1 MTDIKNN
8 MTANKMYKH
17 SITLPRGTLDLT
29 YQTNSATAKDGTEQ
43 SNHYQLE
50 DLLGFA
56 QRINPK
62 RAFLFVSKVLGRHIP
77 VAPSTMRHAFTDLA
91 NLVPDDL
98 PEPILVIG
106 MAETA
111 VGLSAGVHQ
120 ALQTRY
126 PNALLLNSTR
136 HAQHDG
142 SHDKSSHSL
151 LTTFSEDHS
160 HASQHLI
167 YQSADNVTQAQLLAS
182 KTLIMVDDEA
192 STGNTCVNVVT
203 ALRNAGL
210 DQLEQVHLTT
220 LVDWSLNQER
230 QQHQDAADSDDAV
243 SDQIAKRLPNIKFQR
258 HHLLSGAWTW
268 TDAPNPEPITMPSVD
283 TTEAGS
289 HTLGD
294 TGNWGRFPT
303 LDSTDGFDN
312 YLLKFQTAFKV
323 FNKQAQSEKEQSE
336 KEQSEKEQSEKEQ
349 FEKEQFEKEQFEK
362 EQFEKEQF
370 EKEQFEKEQ
379 FEKEQF
385 EKEQFEKEQFEKE
398 QFEKEQLPKRILVLG
413 SNEFVWLPFLLAE
426 WLETQTQNS
435 TVNFSALTRSPI
447 ALGGAITTML
457 SFSDNYGL
465 GMTNFAYNVEPNDWD
480 LIILCVETS
489 ADSVDDMWQSLEN
502 VLVVS
507 PTL

>member
-29 YQTNSATAKDGTEQ
+29 YQTNSATAKDGTKP

-77 VAPSTMRHAFTDLA
+77 VTPSTMRHAFTDLA

-126 PNALLLNSTR
+126 PQALLLNSTR

-142 SHDKSSHSL
+142 NHKKNSHSL

-167 YQSADNVTQAQLLAS
+167 YQSADTVTQAQLLAS

-210 DQLEQVHLTT
+210 DQLQQVHLTT
-220 LVDWSLNQER
+220 LVDWSLNQN
-230 QQHQDAADSDDAV
+230 QSHANADDT
-243 SDQIAKRLPNIKFQR
+243 IATRLSNIEFHR

-268 TDAPNPEPITMPSVD
+268 TDAPNPKPITMPSVD

-323 FNKQAQSEKEQSE
+323 FNKQEQSE
-336 KEQSEKEQSEKEQ
+336 KEQSEKEP
-349 FEKEQFEKEQFEK
+349 
-362 EQFEKEQF
+362 
-370 EKEQFEKEQ
+370 
-379 FEKEQF
+379 
-385 EKEQFEKEQFEKE
+385 
-398 QFEKEQLPKRILVLG
+398 FEKEQLHKRILVLG

-465 GMTNFAYNVEPNDWD
+465 GMTNFAYNVEPSDWD
-480 LIILCVETS
+480 LIVLCVETS
-489 ADSVDDMWQSLEN
+489 ADSVDDMWKDLDN

>member
-1 MTDIKNN
+1 MTHNN
-8 MTANKMYKH
+8 VALNTMYKR

-29 YQTNSATAKDGTEQ
+29 YQTNSATAKDGIEQ

-126 PNALLLNSTR
+126 PEALLLNSTR
-136 HAQHDG
+136 HAQHDD

-167 YQSADNVTQAQLLAS
+167 YQSADRVTQAQLLAS

-289 HTLGD
+289 HMLGD

-303 LDSTDGFDN
+303 LDSTNGFEN

-336 KEQSEKEQSEKEQ
+336 KEQ
-349 FEKEQFEKEQFEK
+349 FD
-362 EQFEKEQF
+362 
-370 EKEQFEKEQ
+370 
-379 FEKEQF
+379 
-385 EKEQFEKEQFEKE
+385 
-398 QFEKEQLPKRILVLG
+398 KEQLPKRILVLG

-480 LIILCVETS
+480 LIVLCVETS
-489 ADSVDDMWQSLEN
+489 ADSVDDMWQSLDN

>member
-1 MTDIKNN
+1 MITDSKNN
-8 MTANKMYKH
+8 TTSNKTYKR

-29 YQTNSATAKDGTEQ
+29 YQINSAAAKNDSQ
-43 SNHYQLE
+43 KDDNYQLE

-77 VAPSTMRHAFTDLA
+77 VAPSTMRGAFTDLA
-91 NLVPDDL
+91 NLVPNDL

-136 HAQHDG
+136 HAQHNDNN
-142 SHDKSSHSL
+142 SETL

-167 YQSADNVTQAQLLAS
+167 YQSVDTVTQEQLLAS

-210 DQLEQVHLTT
+210 SQLEQVHLTT
-220 LVDWSLNQER
+220 LVDWSLSQNQGE
-230 QQHQDAADSDDAV
+230 ADVDDTISA
-243 SDQIAKRLPNIKFQR
+243 RLPNIDFHR
-258 HHLLSGAWTW
+258 HHLLSGAWQW
-268 TDAPNPEPITMPSVD
+268 TDAPNPEPIIMPSVD
-283 TTEAGS
+283 TTDAGS
-289 HTLGD
+289 QSLGN
-294 TGNWGRFPT
+294 TGHWGRFPT

-312 YLLKFQTAFKV
+312 YLKRFQAALSG
-323 FNKQAQSEKEQSE
+323 FNDQTP
-336 KEQSEKEQSEKEQ
+336 
-349 FEKEQFEKEQFEK
+349 FDRD
-362 EQFEKEQF
+362 
-370 EKEQFEKEQ
+370 
-379 FEKEQF
+379 
-385 EKEQFEKEQFEKE
+385 
-398 QFEKEQLPKRILVLG
+398 QLPERILVLG

-426 WLETQTQNS
+426 WLEGQVQDSKTTA

-465 GMTNFAYNVEPNDWD
+465 GMTNFAYNVEPSEWD
-480 LIILCVETS
+480 LIVLCVETD
-489 ADSVDDMWQSLEN
+489 ADSVDDMWQGLDN

-507 PTL
+507 PTP

>member
-1 MTDIKNN
+1 MP
-8 MTANKMYKH
+8 NKQV
-17 SITLPRGTLDLT
+17 STTITLPRGTLDLT
-29 YQTNSATAKDGTEQ
+29 YQTNFSGDSKNYE
-43 SNHYQLE
+43 LE

-77 VAPSTMRHAFTDLA
+77 VAPSTMRRAFTDLA

-136 HAQHDG
+136 HAQHND
-142 SHDKSSHSL
+142 DNTETL

-167 YQSADNVTQAQLLAS
+167 YQSADTVTQAQLLAS

-210 DQLEQVHLTT
+210 TELEQVHLTT
-220 LVDWSLNQER
+220 LVDWSLNQN
-230 QQHQDAADSDDAV
+230 QAQADVDDNISA
-243 SDQIAKRLPNIKFQR
+243 RLPNIDFHR
-258 HHLLSGAWTW
+258 HHLLSGAWIW
-268 TDAPNPEPITMPSVD
+268 TDALNPKSITMPSVD

-289 HTLGD
+289 QPLGN

-323 FNKQAQSEKEQSE
+323 FNKQAQ
-336 KEQSEKEQSEKEQ
+336 
-349 FEKEQFEKEQFEK
+349 FEKEQFDNA
-362 EQFEKEQF
+362 
-370 EKEQFEKEQ
+370 
-379 FEKEQF
+379 
-385 EKEQFEKEQFEKE
+385 
-398 QFEKEQLPKRILVLG
+398 QLPQRILVLG

-426 WLETQTQNS
+426 WLETQTQNA
-435 TVNFSALTRSPI
+435 TVKFSALTRSPI

-457 SFSDNYGL
+457 SFNDNYGL
-465 GMTNFAYNVEPNDWD
+465 GMTNFAYNVEPSDWD
-480 LIILCVETS
+480 LIVLCVETL
-489 ADSVDDMWQSLEN
+489 ADSVDDMWKDLDN

>member
-1 MTDIKNN
+1 MP
-8 MTANKMYKH
+8 NKQH
-17 SITLPRGTLDLT
+17 STTITLPRGTLDLT
-29 YQTNSATAKDGTEQ
+29 YQTNFSGDSKNYE
-43 SNHYQLE
+43 LE

-77 VAPSTMRHAFTDLA
+77 VTPSTMRHAFTDLA

-136 HAQHDG
+136 HSQHNKDNTET
-142 SHDKSSHSL
+142 L

-167 YQSADNVTQAQLLAS
+167 YQSADTVTQAQLLAS

-210 DQLEQVHLTT
+210 TELEQVHLTT
-220 LVDWSLNQER
+220 LVDWSLNQNR
-230 QQHQDAADSDDAV
+230 AQADVDDNISA
-243 SDQIAKRLPNIKFQR
+243 RLPNIDFHR
-258 HHLLSGAWTW
+258 HHLLSGAWQW
-268 TDAPNPEPITMPSVD
+268 TDATNPESITMPSVD

-289 HTLGD
+289 YALGD

-303 LDSTDGFDN
+303 LDSTDGFAF
-312 YLLKFQTAFKV
+312 YLTKFQAAFNL
-323 FNKQAQSEKEQSE
+323 FNQQAQSEKAS
-336 KEQSEKEQSEKEQ
+336 
-349 FEKEQFEKEQFEK
+349 
-362 EQFEKEQF
+362 
-370 EKEQFEKEQ
+370 
-379 FEKEQF
+379 
-385 EKEQFEKEQFEKE
+385 
-398 QFEKEQLPKRILVLG
+398 FEKEQLPQRILVLG

-426 WLETQTQNS
+426 WLETQTQNA
-435 TVNFSALTRSPI
+435 TVKFSALTRSPI

-480 LIILCVETS
+480 LIVLCVETS
-489 ADSVDDMWQSLEN
+489 ADSVDDMWQSLDN

>member
-1 MTDIKNN
+1 MTNQLSKRKQLKQI
-8 MTANKMYKH
+8 T
-17 SITLPRGTLDLT
+17 SITLPRGTLDLI
-29 YQTNSATAKDGTEQ
+29 YQTNSATGKNGLDKNTP
-43 SNHYQLE
+43 YQLE

-77 VAPSTMRHAFTDLA
+77 VAPGTMRHAFTDLA

-136 HAQHDG
+136 HSQHN
-142 SHDKSSHSL
+142 KNNTETL

-167 YQSADNVTQAQLLAS
+167 YQSADTVTQAQLLAS

-210 DQLEQVHLTT
+210 DQLQQVHLTT
-220 LVDWSLNQER
+220 LVDWSLNQN
-230 QQHQDAADSDDAV
+230 QSHANADDT
-243 SDQIAKRLPNIKFQR
+243 IATRLSNIEFHR
-258 HHLLSGAWTW
+258 HHLLSGAWQW

-289 HTLGD
+289 YALGD

-303 LDSTDGFDN
+303 LDSTDGFAF
-312 YLLKFQTAFKV
+312 YLTKFQAAFNL
-323 FNKQAQSEKEQSE
+323 FNQRA
-336 KEQSEKEQSEKEQ
+336 Q
-349 FEKEQFEKEQFEK
+349 FEKEQFDN
-362 EQFEKEQF
+362 
-370 EKEQFEKEQ
+370 
-379 FEKEQF
+379 
-385 EKEQFEKEQFEKE
+385 
-398 QFEKEQLPKRILVLG
+398 EQLPKRILVLG

-426 WLETQTQNS
+426 WLETQTQNA
-435 TVNFSALTRSPI
+435 TVKFSALTRSPI

-465 GMTNFAYNVEPNDWD
+465 GMTNFAYNVEPSDWD
-480 LIILCVETS
+480 LIVLCVETS
-489 ADSVDDMWQSLEN
+489 ADSVDEMWKDLDN

>member
-8 MTANKMYKH
+8 MTASKMYER
-17 SITLPRGTLDLT
+17 SISLPRGTLDLT
-29 YQTNSATAKDGTEQ
+29 YQTNFSGDSKNYE
-43 SNHYQLE
+43 LE
-50 DLLGFA
+50 NLLGFA

-77 VAPSTMRHAFTDLA
+77 VAPGTMRHAFTDLA

-136 HAQHDG
+136 HSQHN
-142 SHDKSSHSL
+142 KNNTETL

-167 YQSADNVTQAQLLAS
+167 YQSADTVTQAQLLAS

-210 DQLEQVHLTT
+210 DQLQQVHLTT
-220 LVDWSLNQER
+220 LVDWSLNQN
-230 QQHQDAADSDDAV
+230 QSHANADDT
-243 SDQIAKRLPNIKFQR
+243 IATRLSNIEFHR
-258 HHLLSGAWTW
+258 HHLLSGAWQW

-289 HTLGD
+289 YALGD

-303 LDSTDGFDN
+303 LDSTDGFAF
-312 YLLKFQTAFKV
+312 YLTKFQAAFNL
-323 FNKQAQSEKEQSE
+323 FNQQAQSEKAS
-336 KEQSEKEQSEKEQ
+336 
-349 FEKEQFEKEQFEK
+349 
-362 EQFEKEQF
+362 
-370 EKEQFEKEQ
+370 
-379 FEKEQF
+379 
-385 EKEQFEKEQFEKE
+385 
-398 QFEKEQLPKRILVLG
+398 FEKEQLPQRILVLG

-426 WLETQTQNS
+426 WLETQTQNA
-435 TVNFSALTRSPI
+435 TVKFSALTRSPI

-465 GMTNFAYNVEPNDWD
+465 GMTNFAYNVEPSDWD
-480 LIILCVETS
+480 LIVLCVETS
-489 ADSVDDMWQSLEN
+489 ADSVDEMWKDLDN

>member
-1 MTDIKNN
+1 MP
-8 MTANKMYKH
+8 NKQH
-17 SITLPRGTLDLT
+17 STTITLPRGTLDLT
-29 YQTNSATAKDGTEQ
+29 YQTNSATAKDGTKP

-77 VAPSTMRHAFTDLA
+77 VTPSTMRHAFTDLA

-136 HAQHDG
+136 HSQHN
-142 SHDKSSHSL
+142 KNNTETL

-167 YQSADNVTQAQLLAS
+167 YQSADTVTQAQLLAS

-210 DQLEQVHLTT
+210 DQLQQVHLTT
-220 LVDWSLNQER
+220 LVDWSLNQN
-230 QQHQDAADSDDAV
+230 QSHANADDT
-243 SDQIAKRLPNIKFQR
+243 IATRLSNIEFHR

-294 TGNWGRFPT
+294 TGNWGRLPT
-303 LDSTDGFDN
+303 LDSTDGFEN
-312 YLLKFQTAFKV
+312 YLLKFQAAFNV
-323 FNKQAQSEKEQSE
+323 FNQRA
-336 KEQSEKEQSEKEQ
+336 Q
-349 FEKEQFEKEQFEK
+349 FEKEQFDKK
-362 EQFEKEQF
+362 
-370 EKEQFEKEQ
+370 
-379 FEKEQF
+379 
-385 EKEQFEKEQFEKE
+385 
-398 QFEKEQLPKRILVLG
+398 QLPKRILVLG

-435 TVNFSALTRSPI
+435 TVKFSALTRSPI

-457 SFSDNYGL
+457 SFNDNYGL
-465 GMTNFAYNVEPNDWD
+465 GMTNFAYNVEPSDWN
-480 LIILCVETS
+480 LIVLCVETS
-489 ADSVDDMWQSLEN
+489 ADSVDEMWKDLDN

>member
-8 MTANKMYKH
+8 FASQAIYNRT
-17 SITLPRGTLDLT
+17 ITLPRGTLDLT
-29 YQTNSATAKDGTEQ
+29 YQTNAATAKNDSEKN
-43 SNHYQLE
+43 NHYQLE
-50 DLLGFA
+50 DLLDFA

-77 VAPSTMRHAFTDLA
+77 VAPSTMRNAFTDLA
-91 NLVPDDL
+91 NLVPEEL

-126 PNALLLNSTR
+126 PHALLLNSTR
-136 HAQHDG
+136 HAQHDDD
-142 SHDKSSHSL
+142 SINSL

-167 YQSADNVTQAQLLAS
+167 YQSADKVTQEQLLAS

-220 LVDWSLNQER
+220 LVDWSLNQN
-230 QQHQDAADSDDAV
+230 QTDANANDT
-243 SDQIAKRLPNIKFQR
+243 IAKRLPNIEFYR

-268 TDAPNPEPITMPSVD
+268 TDAPNPKPIIMPSVD

-289 HTLGD
+289 QALGN

-303 LDSTDGFDN
+303 LDSTDGFN
-312 YLLKFQTAFKV
+312 HYLASFQTLFTY
-323 FNKQAQSEKEQSE
+323 FNGQT
-336 KEQSEKEQSEKEQ
+336 Q
-349 FEKEQFEKEQFEK
+349 FD
-362 EQFEKEQF
+362 
-370 EKEQFEKEQ
+370 
-379 FEKEQF
+379 
-385 EKEQFEKEQFEKE
+385 
-398 QFEKEQLPKRILVLG
+398 KEQLPTRILVLG

-426 WLETQTQNS
+426 WLEQNTKVENS
-435 TVNFSALTRSPI
+435 KHMIKFSALTRSPI
-447 ALGGAITTML
+447 ALGGGITTML
-457 SFSDNYGL
+457 SFNDNYGL
-465 GMTNFAYNVEPNDWD
+465 GMTNFAYNVEPSDWD
-480 LIILCVETS
+480 LILLCVETS
-489 ADSVDDMWQSLEN
+489 VDSVDAMWQDLDN

>member
-1 MTDIKNN
+1 MS
-8 MTANKMYKH
+8 NKQQ
-17 SITLPRGTLDLT
+17 STTITLPRGTLDLT
-29 YQTNSATAKDGTEQ
+29 YQTNMVVSNRDSEKDD
-43 SNHYQLE
+43 SYQLE

-91 NLVPDDL
+91 NLVPNEL
-98 PEPILVIG
+98 PTPILVIG

-126 PNALLLNSTR
+126 PQALLLNSTR
-136 HAQHDG
+136 HAQHDENSDANG
-142 SHDKSSHSL
+142 ADAL
-151 LTTFSEDHS
+151 LTTFCEDHS

-167 YQSADNVTQAQLLAS
+167 YQSSDKVTQEQLLAS

-210 DQLEQVHLTT
+210 TQLKQVHLTT
-220 LVDWSLNQER
+220 LVDWSLDQENTNKQTEDTKPAR
-230 QQHQDAADSDDAV
+230 MAD
-243 SDQIAKRLPNIKFQR
+243 RLTGIEFHR
-258 HHLLSGAWTW
+258 HHLLSGAWQW

-283 TTEAGS
+283 TTAAGS
-289 HTLGD
+289 QALGH

-303 LDSTDGFDN
+303 LDSTEGFDK
-312 YLLKFQTAFKV
+312 YLSSFQAAFAR
-323 FNKQAQSEKEQSE
+323 FNDQESFNDQEGFNDQKS
-336 KEQSEKEQSEKEQ
+336 
-349 FEKEQFEKEQFEK
+349 FDVT
-362 EQFEKEQF
+362 
-370 EKEQFEKEQ
+370 
-379 FEKEQF
+379 
-385 EKEQFEKEQFEKE
+385 
-398 QFEKEQLPKRILVLG
+398 QLPERILVLG

-426 WLETQTQNS
+426 WLEAAAQKPDSDTGAI
-435 TVNFSALTRSPI
+435 VNFSALTRSPI

-457 SFSDNYGL
+457 SFGDNYGL
-465 GMTNFAYNVEPNDWD
+465 GMTNFAYNVEPSDWD
-480 LIILCVETS
+480 LIVLCVETS
-489 ADSVDDMWQSLEN
+489 SDSVDDLWQNLDN

>member
-1 MTDIKNN
+1 MSNKQHS
-8 MTANKMYKH
+8 TA
-17 SITLPRGTLDLT
+17 ITLPRGTLDLV
-29 YQTNSATAKDGTEQ
+29 YQINSATSSHD
-43 SNHYQLE
+43 SDSHNSYQLE

-77 VAPSTMRHAFTDLA
+77 VAPSTMRHAFTELA
-91 NLVPDDL
+91 NLVPNDL
-98 PEPILVIG
+98 PQPMLVIG

-126 PNALLLNSTR
+126 PQALLLNSTR
-136 HAQHDG
+136 HAQHDDN
-142 SHDKSSHSL
+142 STETL

-167 YQSADNVTQAQLLAS
+167 YQSSDTVTKAQLLAT

-192 STGNTCVNVVT
+192 STGNTCINVVT

-210 DQLEQVHLTT
+210 TQLETVHLTT
-220 LVDWSLNQER
+220 LVDWSLDQKKTDETVDHATPER
-230 QQHQDAADSDDAV
+230 MAA
-243 SDQIAKRLPNIKFQR
+243 RLTGIDFHR
-258 HHLLSGAWTW
+258 HHLLSGAWQW

-283 TTEAGS
+283 TTAAGS
-289 HTLGD
+289 QVLGN

-303 LDSTDGFDN
+303 PDSTEGFDS
-312 YLLKFQTAFKV
+312 YLTSFQTAFKK
-323 FNKQAQSEKEQSE
+323 FSSQKNFHEAS
-336 KEQSEKEQSEKEQ
+336 
-349 FEKEQFEKEQFEK
+349 
-362 EQFEKEQF
+362 
-370 EKEQFEKEQ
+370 
-379 FEKEQF
+379 
-385 EKEQFEKEQFEKE
+385 
-398 QFEKEQLPKRILVLG
+398 LPQKVLVLG

-426 WLETQTQNS
+426 WLETQVQKQDSTLS

-480 LIILCVETS
+480 LIVLCVETS
-489 ADSVDDMWQSLEN
+489 ADSVDDMWKGLDN
-502 VLVVS
+502 VLVVGS
-507 PTL
+507 TI

>member
-1 MTDIKNN
+1 MTNQLSKRKQLKQI
-8 MTANKMYKH
+8 T
-17 SITLPRGTLDLT
+17 SITLPRGTLDLI
-29 YQTNSATAKDGTEQ
+29 YQTNSATGKNGLDKNTP
-43 SNHYQLE
+43 YQLE

-77 VAPSTMRHAFTDLA
+77 VAPGTMRHAFTDLA

-136 HAQHDG
+136 HSQHN
-142 SHDKSSHSL
+142 KNNTETL

-167 YQSADNVTQAQLLAS
+167 YQSADTVTQAQLLAS

-210 DQLEQVHLTT
+210 DQLQQVHLTT
-220 LVDWSLNQER
+220 LVDWSLNQN
-230 QQHQDAADSDDAV
+230 QAQADVDDNISA
-243 SDQIAKRLPNIKFQR
+243 RLPNIDFHR
-258 HHLLSGAWTW
+258 HHLLSGAWQW

-289 HTLGD
+289 YALGD

-303 LDSTDGFDN
+303 LDSTDGFAF
-312 YLLKFQTAFKV
+312 YLTKFQAAFNL
-323 FNKQAQSEKEQSE
+323 FNQQAQSEKAS
-336 KEQSEKEQSEKEQ
+336 
-349 FEKEQFEKEQFEK
+349 
-362 EQFEKEQF
+362 
-370 EKEQFEKEQ
+370 
-379 FEKEQF
+379 
-385 EKEQFEKEQFEKE
+385 
-398 QFEKEQLPKRILVLG
+398 FEKEQLPQRILVLG

-426 WLETQTQNS
+426 WLETQTQNA
-435 TVNFSALTRSPI
+435 TVKFSALTRSPI

-465 GMTNFAYNVEPNDWD
+465 GMTNFAYNVEPSDWD
-480 LIILCVETS
+480 LIVLCVETS
-489 ADSVDDMWQSLEN
+489 ADSVDEMWKDLDN

>member
-1 MTDIKNN
+1 MISNT
-8 MTANKMYKH
+8 MYKR

-29 YQTNSATAKDGTEQ
+29 YQTNSATHNNDLEKSD
-43 SNHYQLE
+43 SYQLE

-77 VAPSTMRHAFTDLA
+77 VAPNTMRHAFTDLA
-91 NLVPDDL
+91 SLVPSDL

-136 HAQHDG
+136 HAQHNDDN
-142 SHDKSSHSL
+142 SETL

-167 YQSADNVTQAQLLAS
+167 YQSADKAIQAQLLAS

-210 DQLEQVHLTT
+210 TELEQVHLTT
-220 LVDWSLNQER
+220 LVDWSLNQN
-230 QQHQDAADSDDAV
+230 QAQADVDDNISA
-243 SDQIAKRLPNIKFQR
+243 RLPNIDFHR
-258 HHLLSGAWTW
+258 HHLLSGAWQW
-268 TDAPNPEPITMPSVD
+268 TDAPNPKPITMPSVD

-289 HTLGD
+289 QPLGN

-303 LDSTDGFDN
+303 LDSTDGFNN
-312 YLLKFQTAFKV
+312 YLAKFQSAFTR
-323 FNKQAQSEKEQSE
+323 FSNQAP
-336 KEQSEKEQSEKEQ
+336 
-349 FEKEQFEKEQFEK
+349 FD
-362 EQFEKEQF
+362 
-370 EKEQFEKEQ
+370 
-379 FEKEQF
+379 
-385 EKEQFEKEQFEKE
+385 
-398 QFEKEQLPKRILVLG
+398 KEQLPERILVLG

-426 WLETQTQNS
+426 WLETQTQNA

-465 GMTNFAYNVEPNDWD
+465 GMTNFAYNVEPSDWD
-480 LIILCVETS
+480 LIVLCVETA
-489 ADSVDDMWQSLEN
+489 ADSVDDMWQGLDN

-507 PTL
+507 PSI

>member
-1 MTDIKNN
+1 MP
-8 MTANKMYKH
+8 NKQH
-17 SITLPRGTLDLT
+17 STTITLPRGTLDLT
-29 YQTNSATAKDGTEQ
+29 YQTNFSGDSKNYE
-43 SNHYQLE
+43 LE

-77 VAPSTMRHAFTDLA
+77 VAPGTMRHAFTDLA

-136 HAQHDG
+136 HSQHN
-142 SHDKSSHSL
+142 KNNTETL

-167 YQSADNVTQAQLLAS
+167 YQSADTVTQAQLLAS

-210 DQLEQVHLTT
+210 DQLQQVHLTT
-220 LVDWSLNQER
+220 LVDWSLNQN
-230 QQHQDAADSDDAV
+230 QSHANADDT
-243 SDQIAKRLPNIKFQR
+243 IATRLSNIEFHR
-258 HHLLSGAWTW
+258 HHLLSGAWQW
-268 TDAPNPEPITMPSVD
+268 TDAPNPESITMPSVD

-294 TGNWGRFPT
+294 TGNWGRLPT
-303 LDSTDGFDN
+303 LDSTDGFEN
-312 YLLKFQTAFKV
+312 YLLKFQAAFNV
-323 FNKQAQSEKEQSE
+323 FNQQAQSEKAS
-336 KEQSEKEQSEKEQ
+336 
-349 FEKEQFEKEQFEK
+349 
-362 EQFEKEQF
+362 
-370 EKEQFEKEQ
+370 
-379 FEKEQF
+379 
-385 EKEQFEKEQFEKE
+385 
-398 QFEKEQLPKRILVLG
+398 FEKEQLPQRILVLG

-426 WLETQTQNS
+426 WLETQTQNA
-435 TVNFSALTRSPI
+435 TVKFSALTRSPI

-465 GMTNFAYNVEPNDWD
+465 GMTNFAYNVEPSDWD
-480 LIILCVETS
+480 LIVLCVETS
-489 ADSVDDMWQSLEN
+489 ADSVDEMWKDLDN

>member
-1 MTDIKNN
+1 MTDLKNN
-8 MTANKMYKH
+8 TILNTTISNTMYKH

-29 YQTNSATAKDGTEQ
+29 YQTNFSGDSKNYE
-43 SNHYQLE
+43 LE

-77 VAPSTMRHAFTDLA
+77 VAPSIMRHVFTDLA
-91 NLVPDDL
+91 SLVPDNL

-136 HAQHDG
+136 HAQHNDAKG
-142 SHDKSSHSL
+142 NSHTL

-167 YQSADNVTQAQLLAS
+167 YQSADKATQVQLLAS

-210 DQLEQVHLTT
+210 DQLQQVHLTT
-220 LVDWSLNQER
+220 LVDWSLNQ
-230 QQHQDAADSDDAV
+230 HQGAADSDNADSEDVV

-268 TDAPNPEPITMPSVD
+268 TNAPNPEPIKMPSVD

-289 HTLGD
+289 HMLGD

-303 LDSTDGFDN
+303 LDSTNGFDD
-312 YLLKFQTAFKV
+312 YLLRFQTAFNV
-323 FNKQAQSEKEQSE
+323 SNMQT
-336 KEQSEKEQSEKEQ
+336 Q
-349 FEKEQFEKEQFEK
+349 FEKGRFD
-362 EQFEKEQF
+362 
-370 EKEQFEKEQ
+370 
-379 FEKEQF
+379 
-385 EKEQFEKEQFEKE
+385 
-398 QFEKEQLPKRILVLG
+398 KEQLPQRILVLG
-413 SNEFVWLPFLLAE
+413 SNEFVWFPFLLAE

-465 GMTNFAYNVEPNDWD
+465 GMTNFAYNVEPSDWD
-480 LIILCVETS
+480 LIVLCVETS
-489 ADSVDDMWQSLEN
+489 ADSVDDMWKNLNN

>member
-17 SITLPRGTLDLT
+17 SITLPRGNLDLT
-29 YQTNSATAKDGTEQ
+29 YQTNSATAKDGIEQ

-136 HAQHDG
+136 HAQHDCN
-142 SHDKSSHSL
+142 HDKSSHSL

-167 YQSADNVTQAQLLAS
+167 YQSADRATQAQLLAS

-230 QQHQDAADSDDAV
+230 HQYQDAANSDNAV
-243 SDQIAKRLPNIKFQR
+243 PDQIAKRLPNIKFQR

-323 FNKQAQSEKEQSE
+323 FNKQAQSEKEQ
-336 KEQSEKEQSEKEQ
+336 
-349 FEKEQFEKEQFEK
+349 FD
-362 EQFEKEQF
+362 
-370 EKEQFEKEQ
+370 
-379 FEKEQF
+379 
-385 EKEQFEKEQFEKE
+385 
-398 QFEKEQLPKRILVLG
+398 KEQLPKRI
-413 SNEFVWLPFLLAE
+413 
-426 WLETQTQNS
+426 
-435 TVNFSALTRSPI
+435 
-447 ALGGAITTML
+447 
-457 SFSDNYGL
+457 
-465 GMTNFAYNVEPNDWD
+465 
-480 LIILCVETS
+480 
-489 ADSVDDMWQSLEN
+489 
-502 VLVVS
+502 
-507 PTL
+507 

>member
-1 MTDIKNN
+1 MS
-8 MTANKMYKH
+8 NKQH
-17 SITLPRGTLDLT
+17 STTITLPRGTLDLT
-29 YQTNSATAKDGTEQ
+29 YRTNAATANNSLEKNV
-43 SNHYQLE
+43 SYQLE
-50 DLLGFA
+50 DLLDFA

-77 VAPSTMRHAFTDLA
+77 VAPITMRSAFTDLA
-91 NLVPDDL
+91 NLVPENL

-136 HAQHDG
+136 HAQHD
-142 SHDKSSHSL
+142 DNDTEAL

-167 YQSADNVTQAQLLAS
+167 YQSKDNVTQEQLLAS

-210 DQLEQVHLTT
+210 DKLEQVHLTT
-220 LVDWSLNQER
+220 LVDWSLNQN
-230 QQHQDAADSDDAV
+230 QTDADVCGEDT
-243 SDQIAKRLPNIKFQR
+243 IASRLPNIKFQR
-258 HHLLSGAWTW
+258 HHLLSGAWNW
-268 TDAPNPEPITMPSVD
+268 TDAPNPEPIIMPSVD

-289 HTLGD
+289 QALGK

-303 LDSTDGFDN
+303 LNSTDGFDS
-312 YLLKFQTAFKV
+312 YLASFQKV
-323 FNKQAQSEKEQSE
+323 FTDFNKQRQLNNA
-336 KEQSEKEQSEKEQ
+336 
-349 FEKEQFEKEQFEK
+349 
-362 EQFEKEQF
+362 
-370 EKEQFEKEQ
+370 
-379 FEKEQF
+379 
-385 EKEQFEKEQFEKE
+385 
-398 QFEKEQLPKRILVLG
+398 QLPKNILVLG

-426 WLETQTQNS
+426 WLEKNSNIDNADAVINKQTIK
-435 TVNFSALTRSPI
+435 FSALTRSPI
-447 ALGGAITTML
+447 ALGGGISTML
-457 SFSDNYGL
+457 SFNDNYGL
-465 GMTNFAYNVEPNDWD
+465 GMTNFAYNVDPNQWD

-489 ADSVDDMWQSLEN
+489 ADSVDTMWHGLDN
-502 VLVVS
+502 VLIVS
-507 PTL
+507 PI

>member
-1 MTDIKNN
+1 
-8 MTANKMYKH
+8 
-17 SITLPRGTLDLT
+17 
-29 YQTNSATAKDGTEQ
+29 
-43 SNHYQLE
+43 
-50 DLLGFA
+50 
-56 QRINPK
+56 
-62 RAFLFVSKVLGRHIP
+62 V
-77 VAPSTMRHAFTDLA
+77 PS
-91 NLVPDDL
+91 DL
-98 PEPILVIG
+98 PEALLVIG

-136 HAQHDG
+136 HAQHNDDN
-142 SHDKSSHSL
+142 SETL

-167 YQSADNVTQAQLLAS
+167 YQSADKAIQAQLLAS

-220 LVDWSLNQER
+220 LVDWSLNQN
-230 QQHQDAADSDDAV
+230 QAQADVDDNISA
-243 SDQIAKRLPNIKFQR
+243 RLPNIDFHR
-258 HHLLSGAWTW
+258 HHLLSGAWQW
-268 TDAPNPEPITMPSVD
+268 ADAPNPEPITMPSVD

-289 HTLGD
+289 QPLGN

-303 LDSTDGFDN
+303 LDSTDGFNN
-312 YLLKFQTAFKV
+312 YLAKFQAAFTN
-323 FNKQAQSEKEQSE
+323 FNEQAKFNEV
-336 KEQSEKEQSEKEQ
+336 
-349 FEKEQFEKEQFEK
+349 
-362 EQFEKEQF
+362 
-370 EKEQFEKEQ
+370 
-379 FEKEQF
+379 
-385 EKEQFEKEQFEKE
+385 
-398 QFEKEQLPKRILVLG
+398 QLPERILVLG

-426 WLETQTQNS
+426 WLEAKTQNA

-465 GMTNFAYNVEPNDWD
+465 GMTNFAYNVEPSDWD
-480 LIILCVETS
+480 LIVLCVETAS
-489 ADSVDDMWQSLEN
+489 DSVDDMWQGLDN

>member
-8 MTANKMYKH
+8 MTANKMYER
-17 SITLPRGTLDLT
+17 SISLPRGTLDLT
-29 YQTNSATAKDGTEQ
+29 YQTNFSGDSKNYE
-43 SNHYQLE
+43 LE

-77 VAPSTMRHAFTDLA
+77 VAPGTMRHAFTDLA

-136 HAQHDG
+136 HSQHNKDNTET
-142 SHDKSSHSL
+142 L

-167 YQSADNVTQAQLLAS
+167 YQSADTVTQAQLLAS

-210 DQLEQVHLTT
+210 DQLQQVHLTT
-220 LVDWSLNQER
+220 LVDWSLNQN
-230 QQHQDAADSDDAV
+230 QSHANADDT
-243 SDQIAKRLPNIKFQR
+243 IATRLSNIEFHR

-283 TTEAGS
+283 TTESGS

-303 LDSTDGFDN
+303 LDSTDGFEN

-323 FNKQAQSEKEQSE
+323 FNHQA
-336 KEQSEKEQSEKEQ
+336 
-349 FEKEQFEKEQFEK
+349 
-362 EQFEKEQF
+362 
-370 EKEQFEKEQ
+370 
-379 FEKEQF
+379 
-385 EKEQFEKEQFEKE
+385 

-426 WLETQTQNS
+426 WLETQNQNS

-465 GMTNFAYNVEPNDWD
+465 GMTNFAYNVEPSDWD
-480 LIILCVETS
+480 LIVLCVETS
-489 ADSVDDMWQSLEN
+489 ADSVDEMWKDLDN

>member
-1 MTDIKNN
+1 MP
-8 MTANKMYKH
+8 NKQH
-17 SITLPRGTLDLT
+17 STTINLPRGTLDLT
-29 YQTNSATAKDGTEQ
+29 YQTNSATAKDGTKP

-126 PNALLLNSTR
+126 PSALLLNSTR
-136 HAQHDG
+136 HTQHNEDNTET
-142 SHDKSSHSL
+142 L

-167 YQSADNVTQAQLLAS
+167 YQSADTVTQAQLLAS

-210 DQLEQVHLTT
+210 DNLEQVHLTT
-220 LVDWSLNQER
+220 LVDWSLNQN
-230 QQHQDAADSDDAV
+230 QSNANDDT
-243 SDQIAKRLPNIKFQR
+243 IATRLPNIDFHR
-258 HHLLSGAWTW
+258 HHLLSGAWQW
-268 TDAPNPEPITMPSVD
+268 TDAPNPESITMPSVD

-312 YLLKFQTAFKV
+312 YLLRFQAALNV
-323 FNKQAQSEKEQSE
+323 FNQQAQLEKEQLE
-336 KEQSEKEQSEKEQ
+336 KRQLNKK
-349 FEKEQFEKEQFEK
+349 
-362 EQFEKEQF
+362 
-370 EKEQFEKEQ
+370 
-379 FEKEQF
+379 
-385 EKEQFEKEQFEKE
+385 
-398 QFEKEQLPKRILVLG
+398 QLPKRILVLG

-465 GMTNFAYNVEPNDWD
+465 GMTNFAYNVEPSDWD
-480 LIILCVETS
+480 LIVLCVETS
-489 ADSVDDMWQSLEN
+489 ADSVDDMWKDLDN

>member
-1 MTDIKNN
+1 MTTNSISMKKSYVC
-8 MTANKMYKH
+8 T
-17 SITLPRGTLDLT
+17 ITLPRGNLDLT
-29 YQTNSATAKDGTEQ
+29 YQTNSATTKNGAEP
-43 SNHYQLE
+43 SNDYQLE

-77 VAPSTMRHAFTDLA
+77 VAPGTMRHAFTDLA

-136 HAQHDG
+136 HAQHNEDNTET
-142 SHDKSSHSL
+142 L

-167 YQSADNVTQAQLLAS
+167 YQSADTVTQAQLLAS

-210 DQLEQVHLTT
+210 TELEQVHLTT
-220 LVDWSLNQER
+220 LVDWSLNQN
-230 QQHQDAADSDDAV
+230 QAQADVDDNISA
-243 SDQIAKRLPNIKFQR
+243 RLPNIDFHR
-258 HHLLSGAWTW
+258 HHLLSGAWQW

-289 HTLGD
+289 YALGD

-303 LDSTDGFDN
+303 LDSTDGFAF
-312 YLLKFQTAFKV
+312 YLTKFQAAFNL
-323 FNKQAQSEKEQSE
+323 FNQQAQSEKAS
-336 KEQSEKEQSEKEQ
+336 
-349 FEKEQFEKEQFEK
+349 
-362 EQFEKEQF
+362 
-370 EKEQFEKEQ
+370 
-379 FEKEQF
+379 
-385 EKEQFEKEQFEKE
+385 
-398 QFEKEQLPKRILVLG
+398 FEKEQLPQRILVLG

-426 WLETQTQNS
+426 WLETQTQNA
-435 TVNFSALTRSPI
+435 TVKFSALTRSPI

-465 GMTNFAYNVEPNDWD
+465 GMTNFAYNVEPSDWD
-480 LIILCVETS
+480 LIVLCVETS
-489 ADSVDDMWQSLEN
+489 ADSVDEMWKDLDN

>member
-1 MTDIKNN
+1 ML
-8 MTANKMYKH
+8 NKQH
-17 SITLPRGTLDLT
+17 STTITLPRGNLDLI
-29 YQTNSATAKDGTEQ
+29 YQTNSATTKNGAEP
-43 SNHYQLE
+43 SNDYQLE

-91 NLVPDDL
+91 NLVPSDL

-136 HAQHDG
+136 HAQHDDI
-142 SHDKSSHSL
+142 HDSSSDSL

-167 YQSADNVTQAQLLAS
+167 YQSADTVTQAQLLAS

-220 LVDWSLNQER
+220 LVDWSLNQK
-230 QQHQDAADSDDAV
+230 QHAADANEAV
-243 SDQIAKRLPNIKFQR
+243 SDQIAKRLPNIHFQR

-289 HTLGD
+289 QALGN

-303 LDSTDGFDN
+303 LDSTDGFDH
-312 YLLKFQTAFKV
+312 YLLRFQTAFNV
-323 FNKQAQSEKEQSE
+323 FNKQAQPEKEP
-336 KEQSEKEQSEKEQ
+336 
-349 FEKEQFEKEQFEK
+349 
-362 EQFEKEQF
+362 
-370 EKEQFEKEQ
+370 
-379 FEKEQF
+379 
-385 EKEQFEKEQFEKE
+385 
-398 QFEKEQLPKRILVLG
+398 FEKEQLPQRILVLG

-426 WLETQTQNS
+426 WLAQNTHVENS
-435 TVNFSALTRSPI
+435 KNTVNFSALTRSPI
-447 ALGGAITTML
+447 ALGGAITSML
-457 SFSDNYGL
+457 SFNDNYGL
-465 GMTNFAYNVEPNDWD
+465 GMTNFAYNVTPSDWD
-480 LIILCVETS
+480 LIVLCVETS
-489 ADSVDDMWQSLEN
+489 TDSVDGMWKGLEN

>member
-1 MTDIKNN
+1 MS
-8 MTANKMYKH
+8 NKQH
-17 SITLPRGTLDLT
+17 STTITLPRGTLDLT
-29 YQTNSATAKDGTEQ
+29 YQINSATSSHS
-43 SNHYQLE
+43 SNKQGSDNFDHYQLE

-77 VAPSTMRHAFTDLA
+77 VAPSTMRYAFTELA
-91 NLVPDDL
+91 NLVPSQL

-136 HAQHDG
+136 HAQHTAD
-142 SHDKSSHSL
+142 STESL

-167 YQSADNVTQAQLLAS
+167 YQSADKVTQDQLLTS

-210 DQLEQVHLTT
+210 TQLEQVHLTT
-220 LVDWSLNQER
+220 LVDWSLDQNKTDETGDSAIPEQM
-230 QQHQDAADSDDAV
+230 AA
-243 SDQIAKRLPNIKFQR
+243 RLAGVDFHR
-258 HHLLSGAWTW
+258 HHLLSGAWQW
-268 TDAPNPEPITMPSVD
+268 TDAPNPEPIIMPSVD

-289 HTLGD
+289 QALGHTG
-294 TGNWGRFPT
+294 GWGRFPT
-303 LDSTDGFDN
+303 IDSTDGFDN
-312 YLLKFQTAFKV
+312 YLSRFQTSFTKFSGQDNFAV
-323 FNKQAQSEKEQSE
+323 A
-336 KEQSEKEQSEKEQ
+336 
-349 FEKEQFEKEQFEK
+349 
-362 EQFEKEQF
+362 
-370 EKEQFEKEQ
+370 
-379 FEKEQF
+379 
-385 EKEQFEKEQFEKE
+385 
-398 QFEKEQLPKRILVLG
+398 QLPKKILVLG

-426 WLETQTQNS
+426 WLEMHTRRQEANTES

-465 GMTNFAYNVEPNDWD
+465 GMTNFVYNVEPNDWD
-480 LIILCVETS
+480 LIVLCVETS
-489 ADSVDDMWQSLEN
+489 VDSVDDMWKGLDN
-502 VLVVS
+502 VLVVGADS
-507 PTL
+507 GHD